1 MKDQTRKT
9 KTTKQDFETIVSNYC
24 THPDDGEALLTLA
37 TVCTYSVL
45 KKVADPQRQTTDPAK
60 LDKYEHKVA
69 DSGCNPTILKVKREV
84 SHDLKLSSDL
94 ATMHNNKRVVKHDK
108 NGDEYLEIDPK
119 SWISA
124 PDHAYDRFG
133 DGMDFV
139 NDAVLA
145 ILEETAK
152 QLARNPSQ
160 PLDFGRPYEIRQL
173 RKKVWI
179 KTEEAENTWETIETT
194 PIREVFRA
202 IRRSIEKSRSFR
214 IDPKNGYLYL
224 DEMVKDG
231 QTGEETNIYRRLP
244 RYTDLGGAV
253 CDFNGQ
259 TITPTTADHETVKS
273 MEEIISQLK
282 LTERQAVILK
292 YRLSGYGKKAIAT
305 RLGVGQKNIAESLK
319 AIQKKAE
326 AIGLTV

>member
-9 KTTKQDFETIVSNYC
+9 TTTKQDFETIVATYNN
-24 THPDDGEALLTLA
+24 HPDDETALLTLA
-37 TVCTYSVL
+37 TVCTYAVL
-45 KKVADPQRQTTDPAK
+45 KKVADPQRKTTDPEK
-60 LDKYEHKVA
+60 LEKYEHKVA
-69 DSGCNPTILKVKREV
+69 DSGCNPTILRVKREV
-84 SHDLKLSSDL
+84 SHDLKLSADL
-94 ATMHNNKRVVKHDK
+94 TTMHNNKRVEKHDK
-108 NGDEYLEIDPK
+108 NGDVYLAIDPE
-119 SWISA
+119 SWQTA

-152 QLARNPSQ
+152 QLARNPSD
-160 PLDFGRPYEIRQL
+160 PVDLTRPYEVRQL

-179 KTEEAENTWETIETT
+179 KTEEAENAWETVKTT
-194 PIREVFRA
+194 PIQEVFRA
-202 IRRSIEKSRSFR
+202 IRRSIQNSRSFR

-231 QTGEETNIYRRLP
+231 QTGEETNIYRRFP
-244 RYTDLGGAV
+244 RYADLGGAV

-259 TITPTTADHETVKS
+259 TLTPTTVDSETAETIDDLVTK
-273 MEEIISQLK
+273 LN
-282 LTERQAVILK
+282 LTERQALILK

-305 RLGVGQKNIAESLK
+305 RLGVGQKNVAESLK
-319 AIQKKAE
+319 AMQKKAQ
-326 AIGLTV
+326 AIGLTI